1 MTTIDHTA
9 GLAVETRGLTQ
20 TFGSTNALESVD
32 LTVRPGTITGLIGRN
47 GAGKSTL
54 VSLIAGLR
62 RPSAGEVL
70 VDGEPIFENPRGMAG
85 TQLIRESGD
94 AFDDEKVRTTLRW
107 YADLR
112 PNWDGE
118 LAGRLVDAFDL
129 DVKKKASKLSRGQRS
144 TLGAIIGLA
153 SRAPLTI
160 FDETYLG
167 MDATNRQMFYDAI
180 LADYAEHPRTIILS
194 SHLIGEVEQM
204 FEDVIVLD
212 GGRVRMAGT
221 ADEIRTRGLTL
232 VGRTSAVDEIA
243 SGRTVLSRTTL
254 GPTAQLTVF
263 LEAGDDAAHLAQ
275 EASAAGVA
283 LEAPGLQDLF
293 VHLTRTDREGGAI
306 AATPTAQSAQTTA
319 AQATTE
325 KETSR

>member
-1 MTTIDHTA
+1 MTTTDPTTDHA
-9 GLAVETRGLTQ
+9 RGLAVETRGLTQ
-20 TFGSTNALESVD
+20 TFGRTTALNGVD

-112 PNWDGE
+112 PNWDGD
-118 LAGRLVDAFDL
+118 LAGRLVDAFEL
-129 DVKKKASKLSRGQRS
+129 DVTKKAGKLSRGQRS

-180 LADYAEHPRTIILS
+180 LADYAAHPRTIILS

-212 GGRVRMAGT
+212 SGRVRMAGT
-221 ADEIRTRGLTL
+221 ADDIRTRGLTL
-232 VGRTSAVDEIA
+232 VGRTPAVEELA
-243 SGRTVLSRTTL
+243 AGRTVLSRTTL
-254 GPTAQLTVF
+254 GPTAQVTVF
-263 LEAGDDAAHLAQ
+263 LTEGDDVAHLTQ
-275 EASAAGVA
+275 QASEVGVA
-283 LEAPGLQDLF
+283 VEAPGLQDLF
-293 VHLTRTDREGGAI
+293 VHLTRTDGAGSSSTSG
-306 AATPTAQSAQTTA
+306 A
-319 AQATTE
+319 E
-325 KETSR
+325 KETTR